1 MEGTLC
7 APIPERRCLQI
18 KQFGI
23 DISHWQGD
31 FDFAKA
37 VAEGVR
43 FVVIKGGGGDGGL
56 YVDSRFKENYDKA
69 KKQGLTVGCYWY
81 SHALTEEEARRE
93 ATYFYDNVLKDRQF
107 ELPVYMDVENKTQ
120 LGLGKRKLTD
130 VVKAWCAALEERDM
144 LPGIYSSKSYFDA
157 YLYDSELT
165 KYPHW
170 VAAWARSCS
179 YTPQSCFGIWQF
191 GGETNLIRSNKVAG
205 VVCDQ
210 DYLLIDYP
218 TQIKKEGKN
227 GFPKPKPSPPKTETC
242 TLTLPVLRTGSN
254 GEYVRTL
261 QILLNKYSRARL
273 AEDGVFGAATEHAV
287 RLYQRKR
294 NLAVD
299 GVVGKL
305 TWTQLL
311 R

>member
-1 MEGTLC
+1 MCVLV
-7 APIPERRCLQI
+7 APNDYE
-18 KQFGI
+18 
-23 DISHWQGD
+23 
-31 FDFAKA
+31 
-37 VAEGVR
+37 
-43 FVVIKGGGGDGGL
+43 
-56 YVDSRFKENYDKA
+56 KA
-69 KKQGLTVGCYWY
+69 KKQGLPVGCYWY

-93 ATYFYDNVLKDRQF
+93 ADYFYDKVLAGSQF
-107 ELPVYMDVENKTQ
+107 ELPVYMDVENKAQ

-130 VVKAWCAALEERDM
+130 VVKAWCKALEERNM

-165 KYPHW
+165 SYPHW
-170 VAAWARSCS
+170 VAAWSRSCS
-179 YTPQSCFGIWQF
+179 YSPQSCFGMWQF

-218 TQIKKEGKN
+218 SQIKREGKN
-227 GFPKPKPSPPKTETC
+227 GFSKPSAPKAETC
-242 TLTLPVLRTGSN
+242 TVTLPVLRAGSE
-254 GEYVRTL
+254 GDCIRTL

-299 GVVGKL
+299 GVVGKA

-311 R
+311 K

>member
-1 MEGTLC
+1 M
-7 APIPERRCLQI
+7 

-23 DISHWQGD
+23 DISRWQGD
-31 FDFAKA
+31 FDFTKA
-37 VAEGVR
+37 VAEGVK
-43 FVVIKGGGGDGGL
+43 FVVIKGGGGDDGL
-56 YVDSRFKENYDKA
+56 YVDSRFKENYRKA
-69 KKQGLTVGCYWY
+69 KEKNLPVGCYWF
-81 SHALTEEEARRE
+81 SNALTEEEARKE
-93 ATYFYDNVLKDRQF
+93 AAYFYDNLLKGRQF
-107 ELPVYMDVENKTQ
+107 ELPVFMDVESKSQ
-120 LGLGKRKLTD
+120 HALGKRKLTN
-130 VVKAWCAALEERDM
+130 VVKAWCKELEDRNM

-179 YTPQSCFGIWQF
+179 YSPQSCFGLWQF

-218 TQIKKEGKN
+218 SQIKREGKN
-227 GFPKPKPSPPKTETC
+227 GFPKPEPSAPKTETC
-242 TLTLPVLRTGSN
+242 TVTLPVLRAGIN
-254 GEYVRTL
+254 GDYVRTL
-261 QILLNKYSRARL
+261 QILLNKYSRAHL
-273 AEDGVFGAATEHAV
+273 AEDGVFGGATEHAV

-294 NLAVD
+294 GLAVD
-299 GVVGKL
+299 GVVGKI

-311 R
+311 K

>member
-1 MEGTLC
+1 M
-7 APIPERRCLQI
+7 

-23 DISHWQGD
+23 DISRWQGD
-31 FDFAKA
+31 FDFTKA
-37 VAEGVR
+37 IAEGVK
-43 FVVIKGGGGDGGL
+43 FVVIKGGGGDDGL
-56 YVDSRFKENYDKA
+56 YVDSRFQENY
-69 KKQGLTVGCYWY
+69 KKTKEKGLPVGSYWY
-81 SHALTEEEARRE
+81 SHALTKDEAKKE
-93 ATYFYDNVLKDRQF
+93 AVYFYENVLKGRQF
-107 ELPVYMDVENKTQ
+107 ELPVFMDVENKKMLA
-120 LGLGKRKLTD
+120 LGRRKLTD
-130 VVKAWCAALEERDM
+130 VVKAWCAELEKRDM

-170 VAAWARSCS
+170 VAAWGRSCS
-179 YTPQSCFGIWQF
+179 YSPQSCFGLWQF

-218 TQIKKEGKN
+218 TLIKKEGKN
-227 GFPKPKPSPPKTETC
+227 GFPKPDTPAPKTDVC
-242 TLTLPVLRTGSN
+242 TVTLPVLRTGSD
-254 GEYVRTL
+254 GGHVRTL
-261 QILLNKYSRARL
+261 QILLNKYSHAQL
-273 AEDGVFGAATEHAV
+273 AADGVFGAATEHAV

-294 NLAVD
+294 GLAAD

-311 R
+311 Q

>member
-1 MEGTLC
+1 M
-7 APIPERRCLQI
+7 

-23 DISHWQGD
+23 DVSRWQGD

-37 VAEGVR
+37 VKEGVR
-43 FVVIKGGGGDGGL
+43 FVVIKGGGGDDGL
-56 YVDSRFKENYDKA
+56 YVDSRFKENYNKV
-69 KKQGLTVGCYWY
+69 KKLNLPAGCYWF
-81 SHALTEEEARRE
+81 SRALTVEDARKEA
-93 ATYFYDNVLKDRQF
+93 AYFYDNILKGRQF

-120 LGLGKRKLTD
+120 LSLGKRKLTD
-130 VVKAWCAALEERDM
+130 VVKAWCSELEKRDM

-170 VAAWARSCS
+170 VAAWSKSCS
-179 YTPQSCFGIWQF
+179 YSPQSCFGLWQF

-218 TQIKKEGKN
+218 SMIKKEGKN
-227 GFPKPKPSPPKTETC
+227 GFPKPEPATPKADTC
-242 TLTLPVLRTGSN
+242 SVTLPVLRVGSD
-254 GEYVRTL
+254 GGHVRTL
-261 QILLNKYSRARL
+261 QILLNKYNRARL
-273 AEDGVFGAATEHAV
+273 TEDGIFGTATEHAV

-294 NLAVD
+294 GLAVD
-299 GVVGKL
+299 GVVGKD

-311 R
+311 Q

>member
-1 MEGTLC
+1 M
-7 APIPERRCLQI
+7 

-23 DISHWQGD
+23 DISRWQGD
-31 FDFAKA
+31 FDFTKA
-37 VAEGVR
+37 VAEGVK
-43 FVVIKGGGGDGGL
+43 FVVIKGGGGDDGL

-69 KKQGLTVGCYWY
+69 KKLGLPVGCYWY

-93 ATYFYDNVLKDRQF
+93 AAFFYDNVLKGRQF
-107 ELPVYMDVENKTQ
+107 ELPVFMDVENKTQ
-120 LGLGKRKLTD
+120 LALGKRKLTD
-130 VVKAWCAALEERDM
+130 VVKAWCDALEERDM

-165 KYPHW
+165 DRPHW

-179 YTPQSCFGIWQF
+179 YTPQSCFGLWQF

-218 TQIKKEGKN
+218 AQVRKEGKN
-227 GFPKPKPSPPKTETC
+227 GFPKPEASAPKTDVC
-242 TLTLPVLRTGSN
+242 TVTLPVLRMGSD
-254 GEYVRTL
+254 GSHVRTL
-261 QILLNKYSRARL
+261 QILLNRYSHAGL
-273 AEDGVFGAATEHAV
+273 TVDGVFGAATEHAV

-294 NLAVD
+294 SLAVD
-299 GVVGKL
+299 GVVGKA

-311 R
+311 Q

>member
-1 MEGTLC
+1 M
-7 APIPERRCLQI
+7 

-23 DISHWQGD
+23 DVSSWQGD

-37 VAEGVR
+37 AAEGVG
-43 FVVIKGGGGDGGL
+43 FAVIKGGGGDGGL
-56 YVDSRFKENYDKA
+56 YVDSRFAENYGKA
-69 KKQGLTVGCYWY
+69 KKQGLPVGCYWY

-93 ATYFYDNVLKDRQF
+93 ADYFYDRILKGRQF
-107 ELPVYMDVENKTQ
+107 ELPVYMDVENKAL

-130 VVKAWCAALEERDM
+130 VVKAWCASLEARDM

-179 YTPQSCFGIWQF
+179 YTPQTCFGLWQF

-227 GFPKPKPSPPKTETC
+227 GFPRPSAPKTETC
-242 TLTLPVLRTGSN
+242 AVTLPVLRSGSS
-254 GEYVRTL
+254 GGHVRTL
-261 QILLNKYSRARL
+261 QILLNRYSHARL

-287 RLYQRKR
+287 RLYQRR
-294 NLAVD
+294 RELAAD
-299 GVVGKL
+299 GVVGKA

-311 R
+311 Q